1 MKTEK
6 LRELEEKIGYQFQDM
21 KLLRNALTHSSYANE
36 HRMPRFENNERLEFL
51 GDAVLELVSSEFLFN
66 ENKEAAVKLVP
77 FTDNEEVYNSLLA
90 TDTVMSYMLKY
101 GNPSL
106 GINASNEEFLKLHPN
121 WAREYYSL
129 SNFNPSSIEI
139 CPSEQEIRDELE
151 QLTPIIEGTE
161 LRLDYGEKVSKE
173 DYEKYEAAIA
183 RRTTLTS
190 MLGEDTPTPELTM
203 N

>member
-1 MKTEK
+1 MQYFDKNGKEIKAGMKILMDDGSIEMV
-6 LRELEEKIGYQFQDM
+6 YD
-21 KLLRNALTHSSYANE
+21 
-36 HRMPRFENNERLEFL
+36 
-51 GDAVLELVSSEFLFN
+51 
-66 ENKEAAVKLVP
+66 
-77 FTDNEEVYNSLLA
+77 TD
-90 TDTVMSYMLKY
+90 DQY

-161 LRLDYGEKVSKE
+161 IRLDYGEKVSKE

-190 MLGEDTPTPELTM
+190 MLGEDTPGQELTM
-203 N
+203 NQKGVGDKYGSAILGSNSNCQ